1 MNKLQKVVERLS
13 QFNNLCFTKKQWDI
27 ILEGC
32 GCPKS
37 THFWMA
43 LRHNNLLIKNYRRYT
58 LVDVDINSIN
68 KVYAQYK
75 EANSNGV
82 KKHIAKIKARQKA
95 KECKG
100 ITFYLVGGVL
110 TTEPPKTIE

>member
-1 MNKLQKVVERLS
+1 MNKLQKAVERLS

-27 ILEGC
+27 ILGGC
-32 GCPKS
+32 ECPKS

-43 LRHNNLLIKNYRRYT
+43 LRHNNLLIKNCRRYT
-58 LVDVDINSIN
+58 LVDVDINSLT
-68 KVYAQYK
+68 KVYNQYK
-75 EANSNGV
+75 EANNNGV

-95 KECKG
+95 KTCKG

>member
-13 QFNNLCFTKKQWDI
+13 QFNNLCFSKKQWDL
-27 ILEGC
+27 ILNGC
-32 GCPKS
+32 ECPKS

-43 LRHNNLLIKNYRRYT
+43 LRHHNLLIKNNKKYT
-58 LVDVDINSIN
+58 LIDVDINSIT
-68 KVYAQYK
+68 KVYTSYK
-75 EANSNGV
+75 EANSKGV
-82 KKHIAKIKARQKA
+82 KKHLAKVKAQKKA

-110 TTEPPKTIE
+110 TTEPPRNIE

>member
-27 ILEGC
+27 VLKGC
-32 GCPKS
+32 ECPKS
-37 THFWMA
+37 SHFWMA

-68 KVYAQYK
+68 RVYAQYK

-95 KECKG
+95 KTCKG